1 MTQSLFKLKSEANLR
16 CKCTRTLKGKFQ
28 LNEELD
34 TGPSGGPVEREIQMI
49 VGFLLLGQ
57 KWKLKLNFPPTL
69 PLLSPL
75 SILLN
80 VEV

>member
-16 CKCTRTLKGKFQ
+16 CKQMYSHPQRKFQ

-34 TGPSGGPVEREIQMI
+34 TQPSGGPVEREIQMI

-57 KWKLKLNFPPTL
+57 KWKLKL
-69 PLLSPL
+69 
-75 SILLN
+75 
-80 VEV
+80 